1 MTGKVFEN
9 NARINTFRNLTDKH
23 IRISLP
29 RLSIKLIFVPLEK
42 LQKPGFM
49 KSPKMTQKFIE
60 KRHLHFCMA
69 GFFYNS
75 RDFIANPS
83 DFSLSL
89 AGNVPILIE
98 RINGELRVLGPRYQ
112 ERLKQIES
120 ELPSAC
126 LHMKPEQPYW

>member
-1 MTGKVFEN
+1 MNFCT
-9 NARINTFRNLTDKH
+9 ARKIAETWIYEVTQNDAEIYREKTLA
-23 IRISLP
+23 LP
-29 RLSIKLIFVPLEK
+29 YGWV
-42 LQKPGFM
+42 
-49 KSPKMTQKFIE
+49 
-60 KRHLHFCMA
+60 
-69 GFFYNS
+69 FFYNS

-112 ERLKQIES
+112 ERLKQIEG